1 MVNTPVVTGVWSHGR
16 LGRRPGRSGVGRY
29 VSAVRGGHHDGKDER
44 MTHPYFVAKADHVLR
59 AAGGDPIS
67 EELAAWAEKA
77 RQNDDSRSG
86 AVVTPRGDVVAV
98 TRYIPT
104 CPEGGATYVTGVS
117 SPCLEYL
124 MNIEVGLAMA
134 RMKVEV
140 VHIRYSQVCQGPPP
154 RVAD

>member
-1 MVNTPVVTGVWSHGR
+1 
-16 LGRRPGRSGVGRY
+16 
-29 VSAVRGGHHDGKDER
+29 
-44 MTHPYFVAKADHVLR
+44 MTHPYFVAKATYVLR
-59 AAGGDPIS
+59 AAGGEPIS